1 MFNIN
6 SILFFNIE
14 LEVLMVD
21 NFDYIIVG
29 AGSAGCV
36 LANRLSVNGKY
47 SVCLLE
53 AGPPD
58 WNPLIHIPAGF
69 MKTLTNP
76 SVNWLF
82 KAEPSWGT
90 NGRIIDIPRGK
101 TLGGSSS
108 INGMVFNRGQ
118 NMDFDVWAQKGNKGW
133 SYSDLLPYFKR
144 YENRLGK
151 HDEIFRGTEGELP
164 ITDLEYRDPL
174 CEAFI
179 KGAVQEGIPLNKDY
193 NGESQEGVSYVQR
206 TTKGRF
212 RVSSAKA
219 FLNPVKSRQNLNI
232 ITNAFVTKIIIKNK
246 TATGVEYFKG
256 GRRGKKLII
265 SANKEVILSSGV
277 IKSPHLLHLSGIGPG
292 EYLKDIGIDVIND
305 LQGVGKNLRDHFAPR
320 LTARAKNVET
330 INEKSRGIKLVK
342 EIGKYLLGKQSIV
355 NLSPTLVYCFW
366 HSNEAIRNHD
376 LQMTFTPASYKEG
389 VQSTLDSE
397 PGFTV
402 AAWQQRP
409 ESLGWV
415 KAKSNDPF
423 NSPEIQPNYLDAEE
437 DKRVVVAGLKL
448 SRRLMHSEA
457 LSNYF
462 DYEVYP
468 GLDVQTDE
476 ELLQIARE
484 RGTTT
489 YHQMGTCRMGPKTDP
504 TAVVDNRLK
513 VYGIENVRVID
524 ASIMPTMLSANL
536 HSGATLIGE
545 KGSDLVLGKEPLETI
560 NLNY

>member
-1 MFNIN
+1 MD
-6 SILFFNIE
+6 S
-14 LEVLMVD
+14 
-21 NFDYIIVG
+21 FDYIIVG

-36 LANRLSVNGKY
+36 LANRLSADGKN

-53 AGPPD
+53 AGPVD

-76 SVNWLF
+76 NVNWLF
-82 KAEPSWGT
+82 QAEPSWGT
-90 NGRIIDIPRGK
+90 DGRIIDIPRGK

-118 NMDFDVWAQKGNKGW
+118 NMDFDVWAQKGNRGW
-133 SYSDLLPYFKR
+133 SYSDILPYFKK
-144 YENRLGK
+144 YENRSGDL
-151 HDEIFRGTEGELP
+151 DETYRGTHGELP

-174 CEAFI
+174 CDAFI
-179 KGAVQEGIPLNKDY
+179 KGAVEEGIPLNNDY
-193 NGESQEGVSYVQR
+193 NGKSQEGVSYVQR

-219 FLNPVKSRQNLNI
+219 FLNPVKSRKNLNI
-232 ITNAFVTKIIIKNK
+232 ITNAFVTKVIFKNK
-246 TATGVEYFKG
+246 TAIGVNYQKG
-256 GRRGKKLII
+256 GKRGKKITLN
-265 SANKEVILSSGV
+265 ANKEVILSSGV
-277 IKSPHLLHLSGIGPG
+277 IKSPHLLHLSGVGPAKL
-292 EYLKDIGIDVIND
+292 LKELGIDVIHD
-305 LQGVGKNLRDHFAPR
+305 LKGVGMNLRDHFAPR
-320 LTARAKNVET
+320 LTARAKNIET
-330 INEKSRGIKLVK
+330 INEKSRGYKLLK
-342 EIGKYLLGKQSIV
+342 EIGKYIIGKQSIV
-355 NLSPTLVYCFW
+355 SLSPTLVYCFW
-366 HSNEAIRNHD
+366 HSNEAVRNHD

-389 VQSTLDSE
+389 VQSTLDHE

-423 NSPEIQPNYLDAEE
+423 EAPLIQPNYLDAEE

-448 SRRLMHSEA
+448 ARRLMHSKA
-457 LSNYF
+457 LSQYF

-468 GLDVQTDE
+468 GLDKQTDE

-489 YHQMGTCRMGPKTDP
+489 YHQMGTCRMGPQSDE
-504 TAVVDNRLK
+504 TAVVDNSLK
-513 VYGIENVRVID
+513 VYGLKNIRVID

-545 KGSDLVLGKEPLETI
+545 KGSDLVLGREPLETI
-560 NLNY
+560 DLDY

>member
-1 MFNIN
+1 MA
-6 SILFFNIE
+6 
-14 LEVLMVD
+14 D

-36 LANRLSVNGKY
+36 LANRLSANGKY
-47 SVCLLE
+47 SVCILE

-58 WNPLIHIPAGF
+58 WNPFIHIPAGF
-69 MKTLTNP
+69 MKTLINP
-76 SVNWLF
+76 NVNWLF

-90 NGRIIDIPRGK
+90 DGRVIDIPRGK

-118 NMDFDVWAQKGNKGW
+118 NLDFDVWAQKGNKGW
-133 SYSDLLPYFKR
+133 SYSDLLPYFKK
-144 YENRLGK
+144 YEQRFGEL
-151 HDEIFRGTEGELP
+151 DDIYRGTQGELP

-179 KGAVQEGIPLNKDY
+179 KSAVEQGIPLNKDY

-206 TTKGRF
+206 TTRGRF
-212 RVSSAKA
+212 RVSAAKA
-219 FLNPVKSRQNLNI
+219 FLNPAKSRQNLQV
-232 ITNAFVTKIIIKNK
+232 ITNAFVTKINFKNK
-246 TATGVEYFKG
+246 TAMGVEYLIG
-256 GRRGKKLII
+256 GRRGKQVNLI
-265 SANKEVILSSGV
+265 ANKEVILSSGV
-277 IKSPHLLHLSGIGPG
+277 IKSPHILHMSGVGPA
-292 EYLKDIGIDVIND
+292 EDLKKLGIDVIHD
-305 LQGVGKNLRDHFAPR
+305 LRGVGMNLRDHFAPR

-330 INEKSRGIKLVK
+330 INEKSRGLKLLK
-342 EIGKYLLGKQSIV
+342 EIGKYIIGKQSIV

-366 HSNEAIRNHD
+366 HSNEEIRNHD

-389 VQSTLDSE
+389 VQSTLDTE

-402 AAWQQRP
+402 TAWQQRP
-409 ESLGWV
+409 ESLGWI
-415 KAKSNDPF
+415 KSKTNNPF
-423 NSPEIQPNYLDAEE
+423 DAPLIQPNYLDAEE

-448 SRRLMHSEA
+448 SRRLMHSRA
-457 LSNYF
+457 LSHYF

-468 GLDVQTDE
+468 GIEKQSDE
-476 ELLQIARE
+476 ELLQVARE

-489 YHQMGTCRMGPKTDP
+489 YHQMGTCRMGPKSDP
-504 TAVVDNRLK
+504 TAVVDDNLK
-513 VYGIENVRVID
+513 VYGLNNIRVID

-545 KGSDLVLGKEPLETI
+545 KGSDLVLGKDPI
-560 NLNY
+560 DPIVLNY

>member
-1 MFNIN
+1 M
-6 SILFFNIE
+6 SS
-14 LEVLMVD
+14 

-29 AGSAGCV
+29 AGSSGCV
-36 LANRLSVNGKY
+36 LANRLSADPKN

-53 AGPPD
+53 AGPRD
-58 WNPLIHIPAGF
+58 WNPFIHIPAGF
-69 MKTLTNP
+69 IKTLTNP

-82 KAEPSWGT
+82 KSEPSWGT
-90 NGRIIDIPRGK
+90 AGRVIDIPRGK

-118 NMDFDVWAQKGNKGW
+118 NLDFDVWAQKGNKGW

-144 YENRLGK
+144 YENRIGEYDK
-151 HDEIFRGTEGELP
+151 RYRGSSGELP

-179 KGAVQEGIPLNKDY
+179 QGAIEEGIPLNKDY
-193 NGESQEGVSYVQR
+193 NGETQEGVSYVQR

-212 RVSSAKA
+212 RVSAARA
-219 FLNPVKSRQNLNI
+219 FLNPVKNRKNLEI
-232 ITNAFVTKIIIKNK
+232 ITNAFVTKVIVENK
-246 TATGVEYFKG
+246 KATGIEYFRG
-256 GRRGKKLII
+256 GRSGKKINLN
-265 SANKEVILSSGV
+265 ANKEVILSSGV
-277 IKSPHLLHLSGIGPG
+277 VKSPHILHLSGIGPA
-292 EYLKDIGIDVIND
+292 KDLND
-305 LQGVGKNLRDHFAPR
+305 LGIKVVHDLKGVGMNLRDHFAPR
-320 LTARAKNVET
+320 MTARAKNVET
-330 INEKSRGIKLVK
+330 INERSRGLKLLK
-342 EIGKYLLGKQSIV
+342 EIGKYFLGKQSIV

-376 LQMTFTPASYKEG
+376 IQMTFTPASYKEG
-389 VQSTLDSE
+389 VQSTLDTE

-409 ESLGWV
+409 ESLGWI
-415 KAKSNDPF
+415 KIKSKDPF
-423 NSPEIQPNYLDAEE
+423 SAPEIQPNYLDAEE

-448 SRRLMHSEA
+448 SRRLMHSNA
-457 LSNYF
+457 LSKFF

-468 GLDVQTDE
+468 GLEHQSDD

-489 YHQMGTCRMGPKTDP
+489 YHQMGSCRMGPKSDP
-504 TAVVDNRLK
+504 TAVVDNNLK
-513 VYGIENVRVID
+513 VYGIQNLRVID

-545 KGSDLVLGKEPLETI
+545 RGSDLVLGKEPLEKA

>member
-1 MFNIN
+1 MA
-6 SILFFNIE
+6 
-14 LEVLMVD
+14 D

-36 LANRLSVNGKY
+36 LANRLSANNKY
-47 SVCLLE
+47 SVCILE

-58 WNPLIHIPAGF
+58 WNPFIHIPAGF
-69 MKTLTNP
+69 MKTLVNP
-76 SVNWLF
+76 NVNWLF
-82 KAEPSWGT
+82 KSEPSWGT
-90 NGRIIDIPRGK
+90 DGRVIDIPRGK

-118 NMDFDVWAQKGNKGW
+118 NLDFDVWAQKGNKGW
-133 SYSDLLPYFKR
+133 SYSDLLPYFKK
-144 YENRLGK
+144 YEKRFGEF
-151 HDEIFRGTEGELP
+151 DDFYRGTQGELP

-179 KGAVQEGIPLNKDY
+179 KSAIEQGIPLNKDY
-193 NGESQEGVSYVQR
+193 NGELQEGVSYVQR
-206 TTKGRF
+206 TTRGRF
-212 RVSSAKA
+212 RVSAAKA
-219 FLNPVKSRQNLNI
+219 FLNPAKSRQNLQV
-232 ITNAFVTKIIIKNK
+232 ITNAFVTKINFTNK
-246 TATGVEYFKG
+246 TAIGVEYLKG
-256 GRRGKKLII
+256 GRRGNKVNLI
-265 SANKEVILSSGV
+265 ANKEVILSSGV
-277 IKSPHLLHLSGIGPG
+277 IKSPHILHMSGVGPA
-292 EYLKDIGIDVIND
+292 EDLKKIGIDVIHD
-305 LQGVGKNLRDHFAPR
+305 LKGVGMNLRDHFAPR

-330 INEKSRGIKLVK
+330 INEKSRGLKLLK
-342 EIGKYLLGKQSIV
+342 EIGKYLIGKQSIV

-366 HSNEAIRNHD
+366 HSNEEIRNHD

-389 VQSTLDSE
+389 VQSTLDTE

-402 AAWQQRP
+402 TAWQQRP

-415 KAKSNDPF
+415 KSKTSDPF
-423 NSPEIQPNYLDAEE
+423 DAPLIQPNYLDAEE

-448 SRRLMHSEA
+448 SRRLMHSKA

-468 GLDVQTDE
+468 GIEKQSDE
-476 ELLQIARE
+476 ELLQVARE

-489 YHQMGTCRMGPKTDP
+489 YHQMGTCRMGPQSDP
-504 TAVVDNRLK
+504 TAVVDNNLN
-513 VYGIENVRVID
+513 VYGLKNIRVID

-545 KGSDLVLGKEPLETI
+545 KGSDLVLGNNPIEPVA
-560 NLNY
+560 LNY

>member
-1 MFNIN
+1 MIN
-6 SILFFNIE
+6 
-14 LEVLMVD
+14 

-29 AGSAGCV
+29 AGSSGCV
-36 LANRLSVNGKY
+36 LANRLSADGKN

-58 WNPLIHIPAGF
+58 WNPFIHIPAGF
-69 MKTLTNP
+69 IKTLINP
-76 SVNWLF
+76 NVNWLF

-90 NGRIIDIPRGK
+90 DGRVIDIPRGK

-118 NMDFDVWAQKGNKGW
+118 NLDFDTWAQKGNKGW
-133 SYSDLLPYFKR
+133 SYSDLLPYFKKYEKR
-144 YENRLGK
+144 YGV
-151 HDEIFRGTEGELP
+151 HDETYRGSKGELP

-179 KGAVQEGIPLNKDY
+179 KGAIEYGIPLNKDY
-193 NGESQEGVSYVQR
+193 NGEFQEGVSYVQR
-206 TTKGRF
+206 NTQGRF
-212 RVSSAKA
+212 RVSAAKA
-219 FLNPVKSRQNLNI
+219 FLNPAKSRNNLQI
-232 ITNAFVTKIIIKNK
+232 ITNAFVTKINFKNK
-246 TATGVEYFKG
+246 TAIGVEYFKG
-256 GRRGKKLII
+256 GRRGKKVNLI
-265 SANKEVILSSGV
+265 ANKEVILSSGV
-277 IKSPHLLHLSGIGPG
+277 IKSPHILHMSGIGPA
-292 EYLKDIGIDVIND
+292 EDLQKLGIDVIHD
-305 LQGVGKNLRDHFAPR
+305 LQGVGMNLRDHFAPR

-330 INEKSRGIKLVK
+330 INEKARGIKLLK
-342 EIGKYLLGKQSIV
+342 EIGKYVIGKQSIV

-366 HSNEAIRNHD
+366 HSNEEIRNHD

-389 VQSTLDSE
+389 VQSTLDTE

-402 AAWQQRP
+402 TAWQQRP

-415 KAKSNDPF
+415 KSKNNDPF
-423 NSPEIQPNYLDAEE
+423 DSPIIQPNYLDAEE

-448 SRRLMHSEA
+448 SRRLMHSKA

-468 GLDVQTDE
+468 GIEKQSDE
-476 ELLQIARE
+476 ELLQVARE

-489 YHQMGTCRMGPKTDP
+489 YHQMGTCRMGPKSDP
-504 TAVVDNRLK
+504 TAVVDNNLK
-513 VYGIENVRVID
+513 IYGLKNIRVVD

-545 KGSDLVLGKEPLETI
+545 KGSDLVLGNEPIDPIL
-560 NLNY
+560 LNY

>member
-1 MFNIN
+1 M
-6 SILFFNIE
+6 SS
-14 LEVLMVD
+14 

-29 AGSAGCV
+29 AGSSGCV
-36 LANRLSVNGKY
+36 LANRLSADPKN

-58 WNPLIHIPAGF
+58 WNPFIHIPAGF
-69 MKTLTNP
+69 IKTLTNP

-82 KAEPSWGT
+82 KSEPSWGT
-90 NGRIIDIPRGK
+90 AGRVIDIPRGK

-118 NMDFDVWAQKGNKGW
+118 NLDFDVWAQKGNKGW

-144 YENRLGK
+144 YENRIGEY
-151 HDEIFRGTEGELP
+151 DELYRGRSGELP

-179 KGAVQEGIPLNKDY
+179 QGAIEQGIPLNKDY
-193 NGESQEGVSYVQR
+193 NGETQEGVSYVQR

-212 RVSSAKA
+212 RVSAARA
-219 FLNPVKSRQNLNI
+219 FLNPVKNRKNLEI
-232 ITNAFVTKIIIKNK
+232 ITNAFVTKINIENK
-246 TATGVEYFKG
+246 KATGIDYFKG
-256 GRRGKKLII
+256 GRSGKKITLT
-265 SANKEVILSSGV
+265 ANKEVILSSGV
-277 IKSPHLLHLSGIGPG
+277 IKSPHLLHLSGIGPA
-292 EYLKDIGIDVIND
+292 KDLND
-305 LQGVGKNLRDHFAPR
+305 LGIKVVHDLKGVGMNLRDHFAPR
-320 LTARAKNVET
+320 MTARAKNVET
-330 INEKSRGIKLVK
+330 INERSRGLKLLK
-342 EIGKYLLGKQSIV
+342 EIGKYFLGKQSIV

-366 HSNEAIRNHD
+366 HSNEIIRNHD
-376 LQMTFTPASYKEG
+376 IQMTFTPASYKEG
-389 VQSTLDSE
+389 VQSTLDTE

-409 ESLGWV
+409 ESLGWI
-415 KAKSNDPF
+415 KTKSNDSFSP
-423 NSPEIQPNYLDAEE
+423 PEIQPNYLDAEE

-448 SRRLMHSEA
+448 SRRLMHSNA
-457 LSNYF
+457 LSKFF

-468 GLDVQTDE
+468 GLEHQSDD

-489 YHQMGTCRMGPKTDP
+489 YHQMGSCRMGPKSDP
-504 TAVVDNRLK
+504 TAVVDNNLK
-513 VYGIENVRVID
+513 VYGIQNLRVID

-545 KGSDLVLGKEPLETI
+545 RGSDLVLGKEPLEKA